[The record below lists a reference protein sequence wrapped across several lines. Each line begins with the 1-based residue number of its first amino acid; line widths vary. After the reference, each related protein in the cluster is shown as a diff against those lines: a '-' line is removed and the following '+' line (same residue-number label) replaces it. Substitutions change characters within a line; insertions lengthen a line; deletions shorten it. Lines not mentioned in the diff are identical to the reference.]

1 VPTTAKPALP
11 AVILTSS
18 GHQPTFAQITYAAT
32 MPFTYREQYTT
43 PASRLAELVR
53 KLWVMDNARSPEPF
67 SSKTV
72 LPNSCFNVALVSG
85 GGMDVHNRRGPLAMP
100 EGLYFCGQARLS
112 VDTLIRPFTSVTMV
126 QLHPWALAQLT
137 TASLAD
143 TADAI
148 VPLDTVLPGLAP
160 ALHPYLG
167 RPEDEVLAF
176 LHAQLSQAVVAAEQP
191 LLRLACQ
198 RWQQTRGIV
207 TVLDMA
213 RELGCSTRQ
222 LEKIFRQGVG
232 LTPKEFTTVLRV
244 RGVVDALQQTQ
255 HPQPLAQLALEYGFY
270 DQAHFINAFRKLVQ
284 RSPGKFDPAAY
295 MLPLTGTGY

>member
-1 VPTTAKPALP
+1 ML
-11 AVILTSS
+11 
-18 GHQPTFAQITYAAT
+18 
-32 MPFTYREQYTT
+32 FTYREQYTAPT
-43 PASRLAELVR
+43 SRLAQLVR
-53 KLWVMDNARSPEPF
+53 KLWVMDNAGSPEPF

-72 LPNSCFNVALVSG
+72 LPNSCFNLALVSG
-85 GGMDVHNRRGPLAMP
+85 AGMDVHNRRGPLAMP

-112 VDTLIRPFTSVTMV
+112 VDTLIRPFTSVAMV

-148 VPLDTVLPGLAP
+148 VPLSTVLPALAQVLQP
-160 ALHPYLG
+160 CLG
-167 RPEDEVLAF
+167 RPEDEVLTL
-176 LHAQLSQAVVAAEQP
+176 LHAQLPLVTVAAEQP

-198 RWQQTRGIV
+198 HWQQTKGMEA
-207 TVLDMA
+207 VLDMA
-213 RELGCSTRQ
+213 QALGCSTRQ
-222 LEKIFRQGVG
+222 LEKLFRQSLG

-244 RGVVDALQQTQ
+244 RGVVDALQDTRT
-255 HPQPLAQLALEYGFY
+255 PRPLAQLALEYGFY
-270 DQAHFINAFRKLVQ
+270 DQAHFINVFRKMVQ